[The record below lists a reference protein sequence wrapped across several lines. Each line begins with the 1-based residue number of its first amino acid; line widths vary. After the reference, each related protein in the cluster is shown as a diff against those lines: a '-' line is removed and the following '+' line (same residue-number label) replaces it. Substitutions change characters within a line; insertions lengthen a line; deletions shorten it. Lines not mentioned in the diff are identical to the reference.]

1 VPRNSFE
8 GEIRTS
14 VKAPTFSVQRR
25 QTFHQMGRIPA
36 LDGIRGLAISL
47 VLWFHIYDPLRNNL
61 PNHYFLGRI
70 ADLGRFTWSGVDL
83 FFVLSGFLIG
93 GILLDAVD
101 SPTYFRTFYTRRA
114 YRILPLY
121 AAILGLTFAID
132 LCFQRQHLAQFLYYP
147 VFLQNIQMA
156 ATASFGAVHVGVTWS
171 LAVEEQ
177 FYLTMPWVVRRL
189 SRHRLVILLLAV
201 IVAAALLRAT
211 LLSVFPDNWVAAH
224 VLTFCRSDAL
234 SIGVLVALGVREP
247 GVLSLMRRYS
257 WVAYTLLAIL
267 LLISLRVMWGH
278 FEPLAG
284 KAFGID
290 YSFLAIF
297 YGLLLLSTL
306 LSNRLS
312 AIFSFGPLRF
322 MGSIAY
328 GVYLLHRLI
337 NFSLYKA
344 FFYLRPKS
352 GSIGDILV
360 ATASVA
366 VSIAVATASWRYF
379 EQPLVRR
386 GHRYTYVDATSRD
399 ELPTPATANVVQ
411 DQ

>member
-1 VPRNSFE
+1 MARNSVE
-8 GEIRTS
+8 GEIRTWI
-14 VKAPTFSVQRR
+14 KAPTFLLQRM
-25 QTFHQMGRIPA
+25 QTSHPMGRIPA

-61 PNHYFLGRI
+61 PNHHFLGRI
-70 ADLGRFTWSGVDL
+70 ADFGRFTWSGVDL

-101 SPTYFRTFYTRRA
+101 SRTYYRTFYIRRA

-121 AAILGLTFAID
+121 AAILVLTFAID
-132 LCFQRQHLAQFLYYP
+132 LCFQREHLAQFLYYP
-147 VFLQNIQMA
+147 LFLQNFHMA

-177 FYLTMPWVVRRL
+177 FYLTMPWVVGAL
-189 SRHRLVILLLAV
+189 SRRKLAILLSAL

-211 LLSVFPDNWVAAH
+211 LLSVFPDNWVAIH
-224 VLTFCRSDAL
+224 VLTPCRADAL
-234 SIGVLVALGVREP
+234 SIGVLIALGVREP
-247 GVLSLMRRYS
+247 RVLSLMRRYS
-257 WVAYTLLAIL
+257 GAAYTLFAIL

-278 FEPLAG
+278 FEPLTG
-284 KAFGID
+284 RAFGME

-306 LSNRLS
+306 LSTRLS

-322 MGSIAY
+322 MGNIAY
-328 GVYLLHRLI
+328 GIYLLHRLI
-337 NFSLYKA
+337 NFSLQKA
-344 FFYLRPKS
+344 LFYLRPTS
-352 GSIGDILV
+352 GSISDILI

-366 VSIAVATASWRYF
+366 GSIAVATASWRYF
-379 EQPLVRR
+379 EQPLVKR
-386 GHRYTYVDATSRD
+386 GHRYRYKKGGCSDQF
-399 ELPTPATANVVQ
+399 PTPVTANVVNA
-411 DQ
+411 